1 MNPASL
7 TADVQHQDGRCAI
20 HLSGYLSSESASP
33 LEVAFVQ
40 AADCDKILL
49 VFEDEAQA
57 VAGW

>member
-40 AADCDKILL
+40 A
-49 VFEDEAQA
+49 